1 MISTEKALGS
11 YLIGS
16 AIIWA
21 GIFIATAV
29 ILKGTDHFAQLLPIL
44 GGGMVWFIILVPL
57 LFQRRRA
64 DVSPHQE
71 GKRLELPL
79 QTNQVAE
86 RARDTHGSGALG
98 GVAPQRPGSH
108 LHPHAI
114 TPG

>member
-57 LFQRRRA
+57 LFQRRCA
-64 DVSPHQE
+64 DASPTRR
-71 GKRLELPL
+71 GNALSYLSR
-79 QTNQVAE
+79 QTRWQ
-86 RARDTHGSGALG
+86 SALG
-98 GVAPQRPGSH
+98 ILTAVERWEASRPIG
-108 LHPHAI
+108 
-114 TPG
+114 